1 MLRSTGSRLA
11 RLAQR
16 IAGAVAVLLG
26 VGACALGG
34 PGSGAG
40 TDLRDGTP
48 TLAPMLERVLPGVV
62 SIAASGQLSAEEM
75 TMVRDPEF
83 RRMFGLPKRV
93 QPEERHFLSQGSG
106 IVIDASGGLIL
117 TTHHLV
123 DGADTITVTLADA
136 RRLTARLVGADAAS
150 DVAVVRVDARN
161 LVAVPLGNSDVLRV
175 GDYVVAIGNP
185 FGLAQT
191 ATLGI
196 VSGLGVRNP
205 AEPDG
210 AFIQTDASINP
221 GNSGGALVNLRGEL
235 VGINDSL
242 IGSVISNSG
251 IGFAIPITPATRTI
265 DRFLRQTATQSEQDS
280 P

>member
-1 MLRSTGSRLA
+1 MLRQTGNRIV

-16 IAGAVAVLLG
+16 IAGGLAVLLS
-26 VGACALGG
+26 VGACTLGG
-34 PGSGAG
+34 AG
-40 TDLRDGTP
+40 GDPRDGTP
-48 TLAPMLERVLPGVV
+48 TLAPMLEQVLPGVV

-75 TMVRDPEF
+75 ALVRDPEF
-83 RRMFGLPKRV
+83 RRTLGLPRRV
-93 QPEERHFLSQGSG
+93 QPEEQRFLMQGSG
-106 IVIDASGGLIL
+106 IVIDAPNGVIL

-123 DGADTITVTLADA
+123 DGANAITVTLADT
-136 RRLTARLVGADAAS
+136 RRLAARLVGADAAS
-150 DVAVVRVDARN
+150 DVAAIRVEARN
-161 LVAVPLGNSDVLRV
+161 LVAVPLGNSDALRV

-205 AEPDG
+205 AEPAG

-251 IGFAIPITPATRTI
+251 IGFAIPITPAMRAI
-265 DRFLRQTATQSEQDS
+265 DGFLRQNATPSEKVS
-280 P
+280 R